1 VKGTSLDEIRIVR
14 DYPDIFLEELPG
26 MPSNRDIEFII
37 EFLPRTLSI
46 LKRPYR
52 MPMNELVELKNQIAE
67 LKAKCFIRLSSSPWG
82 APILF
87 VEKKDGTQ
95 HMCVDY
101 HSLNE
106 VTIKNKYPLPRIDV
120 LFNQMK
126 GGSVFSKIDLRS
138 GYHQLR
144 IRELNIPKTVF
155 CTWYEL
161 YKYTVI
167 SFRLT
172 NAPTY
177 FMYLM
182 NKVFIEYLNKFVVVF
197 IDYILIYSKM
207 EAEHEEHLKLVL
219 GKLNTNQLYAK
230 FSKCKF

>member
-37 EFLPRTLSI
+37 EFLPRTLPI

-126 GGSVFSKIDLRS
+126 GAVFS
-138 GYHQLR
+138 
-144 IRELNIPKTVF
+144 P
-155 CTWYEL
+155 
-161 YKYTVI
+161 
-167 SFRLT
+167 RLT
-172 NAPTY
+172 
-177 FMYLM
+177 
-182 NKVFIEYLNKFVVVF
+182 
-197 IDYILIYSKM
+197 
-207 EAEHEEHLKLVL
+207 
-219 GKLNTNQLYAK
+219 
-230 FSKCKF
+230 